1 MNPLYKALNQ
11 NQNPYDQLISAA
23 HQLKNQ
29 MPNPEQE
36 VQRLLSSGQ
45 ITQEQFNN
53 AMQFAQQ
60 IVNTH
65 RNRFN

>member
-1 MNPLYKALNQ
+1 MNPLYESLNQ

-23 HQLKNQ
+23 HQLRSQ
-29 MPNPEQE
+29 IPNPQQE
-36 VQRLLSSGQ
+36 VQKLLNSGQ

-53 AMQFAQQ
+53 AMQFANQL
-60 IVNTH
+60 INTH